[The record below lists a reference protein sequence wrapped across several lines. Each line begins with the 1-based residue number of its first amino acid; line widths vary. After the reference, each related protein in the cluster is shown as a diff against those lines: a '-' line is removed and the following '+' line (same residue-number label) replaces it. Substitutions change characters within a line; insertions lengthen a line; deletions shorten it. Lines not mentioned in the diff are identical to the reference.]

1 MFDYGNLRLK
11 IRQVYGTQ
19 KVFASKMGM
28 GRVSLN
34 LKLNNKSEFSQEEI
48 HKACDALGLSRTQI
62 PEYFFKVKV
71 QKNEQEIK
79 K

>member
-1 MFDYGNLRLK
+1 
-11 IRQVYGTQ
+11 
-19 KVFASKMGM
+19 M

>member
-1 MFDYGNLRLK
+1 
-11 IRQVYGTQ
+11 
-19 KVFASKMGM
+19 MGM